1 MNILLIPE
9 LVWMFCWGDMAF
21 WYFKTIISKQKFN
34 NEWMNEC
41 YFLLVY
47 FFQFFVFPH
56 NGKIRFSLTPAV
68 SSSLRRKN
76 SKVQCDYGVLKHEI
90 PKDFLFVSTQLWLLR
105 SSLFGRNLWTI
116 QTLLPHNLLY
126 PLP

>member
-1 MNILLIPE
+1 
-9 LVWMFCWGDMAF
+9 
-21 WYFKTIISKQKFN
+21 
-34 NEWMNEC
+34 MNEC

-90 PKDFLFVSTQLWLLR
+90 PKDFLFVSTQL
-105 SSLFGRNLWTI
+105 
-116 QTLLPHNLLY
+116 
-126 PLP
+126 